1 MYPTTLSI
9 DRIPLC
15 LRERAQWV
23 CWKYVNRDGRRTKV
37 PVNPRFGWNASVS
50 DPNSWGA
57 FEEAVDAYEHSDTL
71 EGIGF
76 VFSADDPFCGID
88 VDDCLDEQGQL
99 LWGDDLLAP
108 LATYTEVSPSGRGLK
123 LFLEGKK
130 PDFAR
135 CRRTGFGPDKRGE
148 IEVYDHSRVFAVT
161 GRVWGTTFDVVNR
174 QAELEE
180 LCRRL
185 WPQLPKAEQGS
196 TILNGR
202 LDGCITAMLKLNVA
216 DRNDGSFRLYSVCC
230 RCVEFDLTDSE
241 AMQAV
246 RAYEV
251 VRPFPTRWSDQEI
264 VQRLRDAE
272 RSCRRGVAAS
282 KTADASQYITAPSE
296 AAPSP
301 LSIRHLVGGYPA
313 LREPVI
319 HGLLRQ
325 GETLNIISA
334 PKIGKSW
341 LATDLALAIASGRP
355 WLGTYATE
363 RGDVLCIDNELHCET
378 SAHRIPKAAEAR
390 GIPLEEIGEHMFVEN
405 LRGRLK
411 DILSLSTYFERIEPG
426 RFRIIVLD
434 AFYRFMPRDT
444 DENDNGAMAHVYNYL
459 DAYAN
464 RLGCSFV
471 LIHHSSK
478 GNQSGKAITDVGAGA
493 GSQSRATDT
502 HLILRPHEE
511 SDCVVL
517 DAAVRSW
524 PPVKPRCLRWTFPIW
539 TPDDSL
545 DPTALRSERPRRRA
559 KQECTEPASAD
570 WNAHQLVAELVTDE
584 PKPMQ
589 AIIYAATEA
598 GLSERKAQRL
608 LRSAEASGLVHRWRF
623 GNNRPVRF
631 ATVAQSTSAE
641 VEAEF

>member
-1 MYPTTLSI
+1 MHPTSLSI
-9 DRIPLC
+9 NQIPTR

-23 CWKYVNRDGRRTKV
+23 CWKYVSRDGRRTKV
-37 PVNPRFGWNASVS
+37 PINPRYGWNASVS
-50 DPNSWGA
+50 DPNSWGG
-57 FEEAVDAYEHSDTL
+57 FEDAVHYSEHSETI
-71 EGIGF
+71 EGIAF

-88 VDDCLDEQGQL
+88 VDDCLDEQGKL
-99 LWGDDLLAP
+99 LWGEDLLAP

-135 CRRTGFGPDKRGE
+135 CRRTGFGPDKQGE
-148 IEVYDHSRVFAVT
+148 VEGYVHSRVFAVT

-185 WPQLPKAEQGS
+185 WPQVPKIEQVPTS
-196 TILNGR
+196 LDGR
-202 LDGCITAMLKLNVA
+202 LDRCLTAMLKMNIA
-216 DRNDGSFRLYSVCC
+216 DRNDGSFRLFGVCC
-230 RCVEFDLTDSE
+230 RCIEFDLTDTE

-251 VRPFPTRWSDQEI
+251 ARPFPTKWTDPEI
-264 VQRLRDAE
+264 AQRLRDAE
-272 RSCRRGVAAS
+272 RTCQRGAALAEPTS
-282 KTADASQYITAPSE
+282 ATPYIYAPSE
-296 AAPSP
+296 AAPCP
-301 LSIRHLVGGYPA
+301 LSIRHLVGGYPI
-313 LREPVI
+313 LRQPVI

-341 LATDLALAIASGRP
+341 LATDLALAVASGRP

-378 SAHRIPKAAEAR
+378 SAHRIPKVAEAR
-390 GIPLEEIGEHMFVEN
+390 GIPFEEIGEHMFVEN

-411 DILSLSTYFERIEPG
+411 DNLSLSTYFERIEPG

-511 SDCVVL
+511 NDCVVL

-524 PPVKPRCLRWTFPIW
+524 PPVKPRCLRWTFPVW

-559 KQECTEPASAD
+559 KPEGKEPASAD
-570 WNAHQLVAELVTDE
+570 WDAQQLVEALVTDE
-584 PKPMQ
+584 PQPMQ
-589 AIIYAATEA
+589 AIIVAATKA
-598 GLSERKAQRL
+598 GVSERKAMRL
-608 LRSAEASGLVHRWRF
+608 LKSAEASGVVHRWRF
-623 GNNRPVRF
+623 GNNRPVQI
-631 ATVAQSTSAE
+631 ATVAQPTSAGVE
-641 VEAEF
+641 VPF